1 MAGNVECG
9 WGVGSGGWVQRRLGR
24 KKRSSVK
31 TARSSSP
38 ARCDRFIFPKDI
50 EWLPVVH
57 ILLAGSVV
65 GVLNMLK
72 LAPPESSLP
81 RGMIYVVSTFKCSF
95 LSLSLSLWLISG
107 SCALELQFTLQ
118 LQVPHSWEGRGV
130 APPLPA
136 AWPTFASWKKLWN
149 TRA

>member
-1 MAGNVECG
+1 MLGEEG
-9 WGVGSGGWVQRRLGR
+9 EWEVGGMERRLSWE
-24 KKRSSVK
+24 KRSSGK

-38 ARCDRFIFPKDI
+38 ARCGRFIFPKDI

-81 RGMIYVVSTFKCSF
+81 RGMIYVASTFKCSF
-95 LSLSLSLWLISG
+95 LSLSLWLILG

-136 AWPTFASWKKLWN
+136 AWPTFASWKKL
-149 TRA
+149 